1 MMIYVI
7 GVGGV
12 AFGLIMGGMLAAA
25 GRADCERE
33 CAFWRERT
41 RQLEQELSVLRE
53 ERAARLQKADAVWM
67 NLQDRLDKSVGEER

>member
-1 MMIYVI
+1 MMIYIV

-12 AFGLIMGGMLAAA
+12 LFGLVMGCMLAAA

-41 RQLEQELSVLRE
+41 RQLEQELSVLRQARAVRL
-53 ERAARLQKADAVWM
+53 ERADAVWTK
-67 NLQDRLDKSVGEER
+67 LQDRLDKSVGEER